1 MQDYEIVEL
10 YFQRNERAISATDEK
25 YGPYLNKIAY
35 NITADTEDSKE
46 SVNDTYLA
54 AWGAMPPH
62 RPSVLRT
69 FLTKLTRRI
78 AIDRVRKSNR
88 KKRAASQ
95 YELSLDELGGCVRDE
110 DIGDA
115 IDAKMLG
122 EAISAFLRLQSP
134 EARNAFI
141 CRYYFLDSVR
151 DTAVRL
157 DMSEAKLK
165 SLLHRT
171 RASLR
176 EYLTKEGYEI

>member
-10 YFQRNERAISATDEK
+10 YFARNERAISATDEK
-25 YGPYLNKIAY
+25 YGAYLNKIAY
-35 NITADTEDSKE
+35 NVTADAEDSKE

-69 FLTKLTRRI
+69 FLSKLTRRI
-78 AIDRVRKSNR
+78 AIDRVRKSTR
-88 KKRAASQ
+88 KKRVASQ
-95 YELSLDELGGCVRDE
+95 YELSLNELEGCVSDV
-110 DIGDA
+110 DIDDA

-122 EAISAFLRLQSP
+122 EAISTFLRMQSP

-141 CRYYFLDSVR
+141 CRYYFLDSIR
-151 DTAVRL
+151 DTALRL
-157 DMSEAKLK
+157 DMSESRLK

-171 RASLR
+171 RNSLR
-176 EYLTKEGYEI
+176 EYLAKEGIEV

>member
-25 YGPYLNKIAY
+25 YGAYLSKVAY
-35 NITADTEDSKE
+35 NVTANKEDSKE

-54 AWGAMPPH
+54 AWGAIPPH
-62 RPSVLRT
+62 RPNVLRT
-69 FLTKLTRRI
+69 FLSKLTRRI

-88 KKRAASQ
+88 QKRGASQ
-95 YELSLDELGGCVRDE
+95 YELSLGELEGCVSDVSV
-110 DIGDA
+110 GDA
-115 IDAKMLG
+115 IDARILG
-122 EAISAFLRLQSP
+122 EAISAFLRTQSP

-157 DMSEAKLK
+157 DMSESKLK

-171 RASLR
+171 RNSLR
-176 EYLTKEGYEI
+176 EYLTKEGFEI